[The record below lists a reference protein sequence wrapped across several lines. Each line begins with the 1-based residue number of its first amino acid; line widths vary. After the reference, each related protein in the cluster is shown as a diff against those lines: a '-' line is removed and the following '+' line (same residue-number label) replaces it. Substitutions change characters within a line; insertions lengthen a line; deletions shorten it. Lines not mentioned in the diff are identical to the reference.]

1 MKKSIH
7 VMLLLTLCLSFEIVA
22 QNNKMIVYIPSDGE
36 IQYYMNLY
44 ERLKAIE
51 IEKMDY
57 KQLSDMYE
65 AFENKDGKYFNTYQK
80 LLIESYLFYTK
91 NSKVRNYMTTYLG
104 SKNSTDQLANTLVR
118 LYKSQE
124 NKYKSDGK
132 EYTRFLCS
140 NDLID
145 ENINLFSM
153 KEITTMNDKIGL
165 MLFDN
170 NWSEVTINDKKDPN
184 ISFMSYIY
192 GGGTSSISI
201 SIKQYEKISFE
212 AFNKNTIMGDFYKVK
227 YDNYVI
233 NELDK
238 SGILARAGAD
248 RIYLGV
254 GSGKDIGFPEI
265 INASAVL
272 FMYSETKQTG
282 YQIEYFMNISPKNN
296 NYKIQELIFNH
307 MLFQCLLSFIN

>member
-1 MKKSIH
+1 
-7 VMLLLTLCLSFEIVA
+7 MLLLTLCLSFEIVA